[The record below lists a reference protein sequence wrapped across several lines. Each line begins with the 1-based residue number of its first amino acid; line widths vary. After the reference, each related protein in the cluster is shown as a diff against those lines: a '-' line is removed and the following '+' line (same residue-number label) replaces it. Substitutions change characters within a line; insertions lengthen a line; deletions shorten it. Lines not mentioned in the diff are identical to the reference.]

1 MKLAKDG
8 AIIPLNDLVEQHM
21 PNFKRVLEEAPA
33 YKSMITAPDGNIYA
47 FPWIEE
53 LGNGKE
59 RIQAVDSMP
68 CTDAASSV
76 HQPNSVSWR
85 DWVRST

>member
-1 MKLAKDG
+1 
-8 AIIPLNDLVEQHM
+8 M
-21 PNFKRVLEEAPA
+21 PNFKKVLEEAPE
-33 YKSMITAPDGNIYA
+33 YKSMITAPDGKIYA

-68 CTDAASSV
+68 WINVEWLKKLGLDMPTTTEELKRC
-76 HQPNSVSWR
+76 
-85 DWVRST
+85 